1 MIILTCSVAD
11 FAGTVVGDQKVCVSR
26 ADKFKFC
33 RANFLEHLQRHKI
46 ITKMNLIK
54 KASWLVLLL
63 SILIIF
69 NYTRGDDG
77 FRIDVNIFVIA
88 LFLVFT
94 ISNIYLFFLLKGIS
108 TIKNN
113 LKYSLFITLLSIL
126 LYSCL
131 IFFYNFLMIY
141 ITLAYGLII
150 LVVSLHK
157 LFKK

>member
-1 MIILTCSVAD
+1 
-11 FAGTVVGDQKVCVSR
+11 
-26 ADKFKFC
+26 
-33 RANFLEHLQRHKI
+33 
-46 ITKMNLIK
+46 MNLIK

-77 FRIDVNIFVIA
+77 FRIDVNIFGIA
-88 LFLVFT
+88 LFLVFI

-131 IFFYNFLMIY
+131 IFFYNFIMIY

-150 LVVSLHK
+150 LAVSLHK
-157 LFKK
+157 LFKNKKKL